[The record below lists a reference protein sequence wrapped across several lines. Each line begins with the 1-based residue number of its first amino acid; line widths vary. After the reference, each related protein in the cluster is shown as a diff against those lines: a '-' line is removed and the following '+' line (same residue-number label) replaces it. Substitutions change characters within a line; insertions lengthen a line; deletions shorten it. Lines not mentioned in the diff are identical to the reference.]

1 MEVLRAEFWRK
12 IWNSW
17 ELRAMVVFT
26 LAVQIVLVFFGQKRK
41 SSYNLKLRIA
51 VWSAYLTADS
61 VATVA
66 LGVLSSKLGD
76 VNERN
81 GGRLGYNDKLLA
93 FWSPLLLIL
102 LGGPDTITSYSLEDN
117 ALWLRHCLG
126 LAVQT
131 SATTYIIFMAWT
143 SSYLSY
149 LSSVMAL
156 VGLVKYGERVCAL
169 WMASNDMLKQSMLAP
184 PDPSP
189 NYPRFMEE
197 YTLKQAEGYYVV
209 ADEVIEVQVPE
220 GIHSN
225 GDDLADDSEVIVK
238 SYDLLQMFKCLFVE
252 LILSH
257 DERNTSKSIFKAID
271 PVKAFRIVEI
281 ELGFIYD
288 LLHTKAMVLYTK
300 WGIRLRLFTFSST
313 LLVLVLFS
321 WAKKLHLSR
330 VDLYITYLLL
340 AVIVFLETYSILM
353 LVSSDWSNI
362 WLRKHNKSRALRRAV
377 NFVRLPRQPRWSHSI
392 AQFSLLS
399 FCTKERPLVC
409 HNVVEFLKI
418 NEKLEKYHYTL
429 HEDVSD
435 EIRNWIFKHIK
446 DEFLDVEE
454 RHAPVP
460 IDIHESLAK
469 LLKDYLLDQVTWST
483 KGELDQIVLN
493 WHIAT
498 ELSYYSDREKGWN
511 ESKLPHFRTSFLLSR
526 YMFYLLV
533 MYPSMLPS
541 GIGEIRLRDTFA
553 EAFNFFKDH
562 RIPNSGSNQ
571 QPYRWMKNLM
581 NDRGNRNEN
590 NPHLQRATKMLLE
603 VSTEVPPSK
612 VKGGK
617 SKSVLFDGCMIVA
630 AIRDRETSIKWE
642 TIGEF
647 WVKILMYAAS
657 QCRGDRHAGQLRRGG
672 ELLTHVWL
680 MMAHF
685 GLTDHFKMTQ
695 GQAIAKLILR
705 QAFVRVMTNTYS
717 GLVHL
722 DRH

>member
-26 LAVQIVLVFFGQKRK
+26 LAVQIVLIFLGHKRK

-76 VNERN
+76 ANERN
-81 GGRLGYNDKLLA
+81 GGRLGDNDKLLA

-169 WMASNDMLKQSMLAP
+169 WMASNDKLKQSMLAP

-197 YTLKQAEGYYVV
+197 YTLKQAEGYYVE

-220 GIHSN
+220 GIHSDV
-225 GDDLADDSEVIVK
+225 DDPTNDSEVIVK

-257 DERNTSKSIFKAID
+257 DERNTSKSIFKAINYE
-271 PVKAFRIVEI
+271 KAFTIVEI

-300 WGIRLRLFTFSST
+300 WGPRLRLFTFSST

-321 WAKKLHLSR
+321 WAQKSHLSR
-330 VDLYITYLLL
+330 VDLAITYLLL
-340 AVIVFLETYSILM
+340 AVIVFFETYSILM
-353 LVSSDWSNI
+353 LVSSDWSDV
-362 WLRKHNKSRALRRAV
+362 WLHRHDKNHALRRAV
-377 NFVRLPRQPRWSHSI
+377 NFIRLPRQPRWSHSI

-399 FCTKERPLVC
+399 FCSKERPLVC
-409 HNVVEFLKI
+409 QNVLEFLKI
-418 NEKLEKYHYTL
+418 REKLEKYHYTL
-429 HEDVSD
+429 HEDVSN
-435 EIRNWIFKHIK
+435 EIKTWIFRHVKE
-446 DEFLDVEE
+446 DLFSVEE
-454 RHAPVP
+454 HHAPLYTDLQE
-460 IDIHESLAK
+460 ILDR
-469 LLKDYLLDQVTWST
+469 LLDGYGLAQVKWASE
-483 KGELDQIVLN
+483 GDFDQVVLT

-498 ELSYYSDREKGWN
+498 ELSYYSDKERVKSESDLSHYR
-511 ESKLPHFRTSFLLSR
+511 ESKLLSR
-526 YMFYLLV
+526 YMLYLLV

-541 GIGEIRLRDTFA
+541 GIGEIRLRDTCA
-553 EAFNFFKDH
+553 EALKFFEDH
-562 RIPNSGSNQ
+562 QMPNSKSNGE
-571 QPYRWMKNLM
+571 PNWWIKNLVINRGKSNEM
-581 NDRGNRNEN
+581 NSC
-590 NPHLQRATKMLLE
+590 LQRASKMLLE
-603 VSTEVPPSK
+603 VNTEVLPSK

-617 SKSVLFDGCMIVA
+617 SKSVLFDGCRIVA
-630 AIRDRETSIKWE
+630 AIREREIGIKWE
-642 TIGEF
+642 TIGKL
-647 WVKILMYAAS
+647 WVKILIYTAIR
-657 QCRGDRHAGQLRRGG
+657 CRGDRHTGQLRRGG

-685 GLTDHFKMTQ
+685 GLTDHFQMTQ

-705 QAFVRVMTNTYS
+705 
-717 GLVHL
+717 
-722 DRH
+722 

>member
-26 LAVQIVLVFFGQKRK
+26 LAVQIVLIFFDHKRK

-51 VWSAYLTADS
+51 VWSSYLTADS

-66 LGVLSSKLGD
+66 LGILSSKLGD
-76 VNERN
+76 VNEGN
-81 GGRLGYNDKLLA
+81 GGRLGDNDKLHA
-93 FWSPLLLIL
+93 FWSSLLLIL

-149 LSSVMAL
+149 LSSVMTL

-169 WMASNDMLKQSMLAP
+169 WMASNDKLKQSMLAP
-184 PDPSP
+184 PDLSP

-197 YTLKQAEGYYVV
+197 YTLKQAEGHYVV

-220 GIHSN
+220 VIYSSGEDSSAEN
-225 GDDLADDSEVIVK
+225 DSEVIVR

-271 PVKAFRIVEI
+271 CAKAFTIVEI
-281 ELGFIYD
+281 ELGLIYD
-288 LLHTKAMVLYTK
+288 LLHLKAMVLYTK
-300 WGIRLRLFTFSST
+300 WGLRLRLFTFSST

-321 WAKKLHLSR
+321 WAQKSHLSR
-330 VDLYITYLLL
+330 VDVSITYLLL
-340 AVIVFLETYSILM
+340 AVIVFFETYSVLM
-353 LVSSDWSNI
+353 LVSSDWSEV
-362 WLRKHNKSRALRRAV
+362 WLCKHDKNRAV
-377 NFVRLPRQPRWSHSI
+377 NFIRLPRQPRWSHSI

-399 FCTKERPLVC
+399 FCSKERPLVC
-409 HNVVEFLKI
+409 QNVLEFLKI
-418 NEKLEKYHYTL
+418 REKLEKYHYTL
-429 HEDVSD
+429 HEDVSN
-435 EIRNWIFKHIK
+435 EIKTWIFRHVKE
-446 DEFLDVEE
+446 DLFSVEE
-454 RHAPVP
+454 HHAPLYTDLQE
-460 IDIHESLAK
+460 ILDR
-469 LLKDYLLDQVTWST
+469 LLDGYGLAQVKWATE
-483 KGELDQIVLN
+483 GDFDQVVLT

-498 ELSYYSDREKGWN
+498 ELSYYSDQEEGWN
-511 ESKLPHFRTSFLLSR
+511 ESRLPHYRESKLLSR
-526 YMFYLLV
+526 YMLYLLV

-541 GIGEIRLRDTFA
+541 GIGEIRLRDTSA
-553 EAFNFFKDH
+553 EALKFFEDYQM
-562 RIPNSGSNQ
+562 PNSKSNREPNWWIQ
-571 QPYRWMKNLM
+571 NLVINRGKSNEM
-581 NDRGNRNEN
+581 NSY
-590 NPHLQRATKMLLE
+590 LQRASKMLLE
-603 VSTEVPPSK
+603 VNTEVLPSK

-617 SKSVLFDGCMIVA
+617 SKSVLFDGCRIVA
-630 AIRDRETSIKWE
+630 AIREREIGIKWE
-642 TIGEF
+642 TIGKL
-647 WVKILMYAAS
+647 WVKILIYAAS
-657 QCRGDRHAGQLRRGG
+657 QCRGDRHTGQLRRGG

-685 GLTDHFKMTQ
+685 GLTDHFQMTQ

-705 QAFVRVMTNTYS
+705 
-717 GLVHL
+717 
-722 DRH
+722 

>member
-1 MEVLRAEFWRK
+1 MDVLRAEFWRK

-17 ELRAMVVFT
+17 ELRAMVLFT

-81 GGRLGYNDKLLA
+81 GGRLGDNDKLLA

-169 WMASNDMLKQSMLAP
+169 WMASNDKLKQSMLAP

-225 GDDLADDSEVIVK
+225 GDDLVNDSEAIVK

-271 PVKAFRIVEI
+271 YVKAFRIVEI

-300 WGIRLRLFTFSST
+300 WGLRLRLFTFSSA

-321 WAKKLHLSR
+321 WAQKSHLSR
-330 VDLYITYLLL
+330 VDLSITYLLL
-340 AVIVFLETYSILM
+340 AIIVFFETYSILM
-353 LVSSDWSNI
+353 LVSSDWSEV
-362 WLRKHNKSRALRRAV
+362 WLRKQDKNRALRRAV
-377 NFVRLPRQPRWSHSI
+377 NLIRLPRQPRWSHSI

-399 FCTKERPLVC
+399 FCSKERPLVC
-409 HNVVEFLKI
+409 QNVLEFLKI
-418 NEKLEKYHYTL
+418 REKLEKYHYTL
-429 HEDVSD
+429 HEDVSN
-435 EIRNWIFKHIK
+435 EIRNLVFRHIK
-446 DEFLDVEE
+446 EALYYTEE
-454 RHAPVP
+454 YHLPVRT
-460 IDIHESLAK
+460 DLQKSLAK
-469 LLKDYLLDQVTWST
+469 LLHDYGLSQVEWATEGDFDQVILT
-483 KGELDQIVLN
+483 

-498 ELSYYSDREKGWN
+498 ELSYYSDKEKV
-511 ESKLPHFRTSFLLSR
+511 ESESSLPHFRESKLLSR
-526 YMFYLLV
+526 YMLYLLV

-541 GIGEIRLRDTFA
+541 GIGEIRLRDTSA
-553 EAFNFFKDH
+553 EALKFFEDH
-562 RIPNSGSNQ
+562 QMPNSKSNRE
-571 QPYRWMKNLM
+571 PNWWIKNLVINRGKSNEM
-581 NDRGNRNEN
+581 NSY
-590 NPHLQRATKMLLE
+590 LQRASKMLLE
-603 VSTEVPPSK
+603 VNTEVPPSK

-617 SKSVLFDGCMIVA
+617 SKSVLFDGCRIVA
-630 AIRDRETSIKWE
+630 AIREREISIKWE
-642 TIGEF
+642 TIGKL
-647 WVKILMYAAS
+647 WVKILIYAAS

-672 ELLTHVWL
+672 RASDPCL
-680 MMAHF
+680 AHDGSF
-685 GLTDHFKMTQ
+685 
-695 GQAIAKLILR
+695 R
-705 QAFVRVMTNTYS
+705 P
-717 GLVHL
+717 
-722 DRH
+722 DRSFPDDPRPSHC